1 MTQINLNSSVLKLES
16 NELPG
21 QKKITSSV
29 KSMTNITFHNSSNQ
43 RLMSIAKVAIP
54 QNVTLPKFP
63 VIKLDANQVLPLLFN
78 SKVGDLTNI
87 YTVWGNFPPGNFSAE
102 IQEGDANVYATYPPF
117 NFSNWV
123 LKNPIGTI
131 LRAKVTTTNGDVIP
145 LSLGGKLENIR
156 NTQHCQTFK
165 IESPVVQGFKLLQFL
180 TVYNNLDHVE
190 FSLALNW
197 HDRNNP
203 DLNIDIASIRL
214 ECNDEFVIRY
224 QDQMGLP
231 RVNYQPMIDNWY
243 LDIVPTATQL
253 RDGQG
258 LELRGMI
265 LTMPENFI
273 IDSADK
279 EIALR
284 IQNLNAVKDA
294 DLLTGKIGEVIGV
307 YEDLNYDN
315 NWFNSYLPK
324 LNNLDSTIPDS
335 VFLERG
341 IFGLRSIGSGKLPGQ
356 TGWQQDFGGDKGF
369 ESTVLHD
376 PRWILMMK
384 GVQADRLRYFNIH
397 EPDGSKVTKE
407 KHPGRQTWN
416 METFPILSTDLLGK
430 DRNQWAGD
438 GTGWMGYDTQH
449 RSQNG
454 VLTYYALTG
463 DDLTLDTLQNALEAD
478 LAQARNLSLADRE
491 VGRTFNCWAKMLR
504 VLPAKDKE
512 RLKSHC
518 VTKLSEFLSDWRGR
532 FATIQG
538 DQNKTVRVLQVIQD
552 PRTAIVNPVTGKLEP
567 TWIPYQCAQLV
578 QGLYSLSLELEDRR
592 ILPVLK
598 DLTRSFLN
606 HGCFFQN
613 NTWYVCLFARYVTG
627 LESGKMV
634 SKDEASSDEGIPLP
648 ASSYH
653 VGSWEIYLDLE
664 SNSGWWDWVGP
675 CVAIGKL
682 ILDDNESKERATNIL
697 NNVYPEGLK
706 TIQSASWYV
715 TPL

>member
-258 LELRGMI
+258 LELRG
-265 LTMPENFI
+265 
-273 IDSADK
+273 IDRK
-279 EIALR
+279 
-284 IQNLNAVKDA
+284 
-294 DLLTGKIGEVIGV
+294 
-307 YEDLNYDN
+307 
-315 NWFNSYLPK
+315 
-324 LNNLDSTIPDS
+324 S
-335 VFLERG
+335 V
-341 IFGLRSIGSGKLPGQ
+341 
-356 TGWQQDFGGDKGF
+356 
-369 ESTVLHD
+369 V
-376 PRWILMMK
+376 
-384 GVQADRLRYFNIH
+384 
-397 EPDGSKVTKE
+397 
-407 KHPGRQTWN
+407 
-416 METFPILSTDLLGK
+416 
-430 DRNQWAGD
+430 
-438 GTGWMGYDTQH
+438 
-449 RSQNG
+449 
-454 VLTYYALTG
+454 
-463 DDLTLDTLQNALEAD
+463 
-478 LAQARNLSLADRE
+478 
-491 VGRTFNCWAKMLR
+491 
-504 VLPAKDKE
+504 
-512 RLKSHC
+512 
-518 VTKLSEFLSDWRGR
+518 
-532 FATIQG
+532 
-538 DQNKTVRVLQVIQD
+538 
-552 PRTAIVNPVTGKLEP
+552 
-567 TWIPYQCAQLV
+567 
-578 QGLYSLSLELEDRR
+578 
-592 ILPVLK
+592 
-598 DLTRSFLN
+598 
-606 HGCFFQN
+606 
-613 NTWYVCLFARYVTG
+613 
-627 LESGKMV
+627 
-634 SKDEASSDEGIPLP
+634 
-648 ASSYH
+648 
-653 VGSWEIYLDLE
+653 
-664 SNSGWWDWVGP
+664 
-675 CVAIGKL
+675 
-682 ILDDNESKERATNIL
+682 
-697 NNVYPEGLK
+697 
-706 TIQSASWYV
+706 
-715 TPL
+715 